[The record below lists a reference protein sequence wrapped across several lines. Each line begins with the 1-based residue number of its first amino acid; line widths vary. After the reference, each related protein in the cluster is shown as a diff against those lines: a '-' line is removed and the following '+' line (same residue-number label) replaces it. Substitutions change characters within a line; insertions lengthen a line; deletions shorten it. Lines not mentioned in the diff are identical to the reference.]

1 MDPVVSLAL
10 MNKAKLMFE
19 GEDTYLAFPSSSL
32 SYKKDDLNFG
42 IGVLTAERLL
52 KLTEFS
58 RIMDCIPNG
67 ITLDL
72 TRPGTLSSTYLG
84 LLCGSESGVKLAV
97 TTRTRTLDEE
107 AAYQKAFQFL
117 YVVTPDGSWSDS
129 LSTMVYKQYR
139 DAWFAAQETY
149 KNKEIEATYTTDAAM
164 KERWKA
170 VEEPT
175 LRSNISEI
183 ESEWRA
189 RGHRAEYENARR
201 TYEQF
206 VGSSSSIIWD
216 EWTRQ
221 CLPGLDK
228 LTDAVSA
235 QEFFPCGFAPSNILD
250 APVWRALTLTANE
263 VDGLAQAAPM
273 EIRTLLG
280 ADQMD
285 LDIESLSLEISSA
298 VITRAW
304 FSSEVFKARFWK
316 FYDAGKVLS
325 NGQTPASGDCPA
337 YTVAIVFA
345 RNLAIKLR
353 PQSPKNQQVMTM
365 LKTSP
370 ALSFATFKLAA
381 SSAAPPLGDPVM
393 LMSATTQPAPT
404 MMVKPITAPKA
415 GGTVRIAHATKPAN
429 FAMAVMDN
437 EPAQLPPGSA
447 ERRSIALQRMQGKI
461 FTTLPKP
468 PVVLPPPPTPPPQ
481 TQTPFGKDEVW
492 ILGVV
497 CKRLPLCP
505 NPDSTLQW
513 E

>member
-19 GEDTYLAFPSSSL
+19 GNDTYLAFPSSSL
-32 SYKKDDLNFG
+32 SYKKDDLNFWTG
-42 IGVLTAERLL
+42 ALTAERLL

-58 RIMDCIPNG
+58 RIMDCIPHG

-72 TRPGTLSSTYLG
+72 TRPVTLSSTYLG
-84 LLCGSESGVKLAV
+84 LLRGSDSGVHLALA
-97 TTRTRTLDEE
+97 TRTRTPEEE

-117 YVVTPDGSWSDS
+117 YVITPDGFWSDS
-129 LSTMVYKQYR
+129 LSTMAYKQYR
-139 DAWFAAQETY
+139 DLWFAAQETY
-149 KNKEIEATYTTDAAM
+149 KNKEIEATYTTDAAV

-170 VEEPT
+170 VEEPV
-175 LRSNISEI
+175 LRRTILEI
-183 ESEWRA
+183 ESEWGTK
-189 RGHRAEYENARR
+189 GHRAEYESARR
-201 TYEQF
+201 AYEQF
-206 VGSSSSIIWD
+206 VGSSPSVIWD

-228 LTDAVSA
+228 LTDVVSA
-235 QEFFPCGFAPSNILD
+235 QEFFPCGFAPSNVLD
-250 APVWRALTLTANE
+250 SPVWRALTLTANE

-304 FSSEVFKARFWK
+304 FASEVFKARYWK

-325 NGQTPASGDCPA
+325 DGQLPASGDCPA

-345 RNLAIKLR
+345 RNLAIRLR
-353 PQSPKNQQVMTM
+353 PQSAKNQQAMTI
-365 LKTSP
+365 LKASP

-381 SSAAPPLGDPVM
+381 SPTTPSAGHTVMIKSAIQAPPSMVLKKPG
-393 LMSATTQPAPT
+393 ATPMTIEMHRKTQPARSPQFS
-404 MMVKPITAPKA
+404 
-415 GGTVRIAHATKPAN
+415 R
-429 FAMAVMDN
+429 MAVEA
-437 EPAQLPPGSA
+437 EPDQLPAGA
-447 ERRSIALQRMQGKI
+447 AARQGVALQRMRAKDFHI
-461 FTTLPKP
+461 LP
-468 PVVLPPPPTPPPQ
+468 VESVTPPPPSPGPEVQ
-481 TQTPFGKDEVW
+481 MPFTEDEVW

-497 CKRLPLCP
+497 CRRLPLCP
-505 NPDSTLQW
+505 NPDPTLRW